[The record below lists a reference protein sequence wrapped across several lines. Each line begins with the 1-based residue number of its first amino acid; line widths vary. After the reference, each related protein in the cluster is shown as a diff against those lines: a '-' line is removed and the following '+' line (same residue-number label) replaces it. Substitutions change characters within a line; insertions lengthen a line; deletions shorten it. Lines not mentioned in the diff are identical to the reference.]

1 MTDSA
6 ALENGLIVES
16 VDTERLAK
24 VTGDNARLRAEVR
37 QALARAQ
44 RAEAEVA
51 RVRSSTKFV
60 IGNLLVQAAK
70 HPRNLLALPRDLLRL
85 YRLRKHRR
93 SAPEEVPAA
102 LSRAHRSEL
111 SDEHAAR
118 LLLPRVAAQPRA
130 ALAIA
135 GALTPV
141 HHRMWSGCA
150 LVTSALPHDG
160 AALVR
165 DTDPDIVII
174 DTSAARPGGTWA
186 HLGNPA
192 ATDRSIAALEMATA
206 ARERGR
212 PSVLLRTTTRAHTS
226 GLDWLGERC
235 DLVVDGPGSDG
246 PVTWHPGIDLRAW
259 VSASDSARVSA
270 GVSAGVS
277 PDSSPPQPRLAVL
290 AGVPSSAADWAMAHG
305 LQPGYIRETAPTWPA
320 LSRLIHGAAI
330 AVQACHPSLGSGVD
344 TALLG
349 ALANGAR
356 VVTTKTPQLMEILGA
371 GSARDAV
378 VYVPDTA
385 ASAGTGTVAL
395 EAALEAALDEALQRG
410 RLSPVEHWHVL
421 RQLFSA
427 VTAPVTL
434 DDLCR
439 RLGLGA
445 DPALVRGV
453 ALVDDPT
460 IEGDAFVEF
469 VQAQVHAPRAVITS
483 RELSDRARDIFENL
497 AIAILSTQANPIDA
511 PSAENPRTDGLSS
524 AAQLSDCALLAQVDA
539 ATLVSAHPHT
549 LNDAVIG
556 FEVSTGDAIHLG
568 STVNP
573 AQATVAIFSRQAA
586 LDGTPSTALAIDHP
600 GLIA

>member
-16 VDTERLAK
+16 GDNERLAK

-70 HPRNLLALPRDLLRL
+70 HPRKLLALPRDLLRL

-118 LLLPRVAAQPRA
+118 LLLPRVASQPRA

-192 ATDRSIAALEMATA
+192 ATDRSIAALDMATA

-212 PSVLLRTTTRAHTS
+212 PSVLLRTTDRAHTS

-246 PVTWHPGIDLRAW
+246 PVTWHPGIDLQAW
-259 VSASDSARVSA
+259 VSANGSARVSTR
-270 GVSAGVS
+270 VN
-277 PDSSPPQPRLAVL
+277 PDSSPTQPRLAVL
-290 AGVPSSAADWAMAHG
+290 AGVPSRAADWAMSRG
-305 LQPGYIRETAPTWPA
+305 LQPGYLRESAPTWPA
-320 LSRLIHGAAI
+320 LCRLIHGAAI
-330 AVQACHPSLGSGVD
+330 AVQVCLPSPGSGVD

-356 VVTTKTPQLMEILGA
+356 VVTTKTPQLMEILGEGPA
-371 GSARDAV
+371 KDAV
-378 VYVPDTA
+378 VYVPDTS
-385 ASAGTGTVAL
+385 ASAGTRTIAL
-395 EAALEAALDEALQRG
+395 EAALETALEEARQRG
-410 RLSPVEHWHVL
+410 RLSPVEHWQVL

-434 DDLCR
+434 ADLCR

-445 DPALVRGV
+445 DPGLVRGI
-453 ALVDDPT
+453 ALLDDPAV
-460 IEGDAFVEF
+460 EGDTFVEF
-469 VQAQVHAPRAVITS
+469 VQSQVHAPRAVITS

-497 AIAILSTQANPIDA
+497 EIAILTTQANSIDA
-511 PSAENPRTDGLSS
+511 PSAEDPRTDELSS

-549 LNDAVIG
+549 LTDAVIG